1 MTDAL
6 STPATD
12 RRPAFARAFAAVAE
26 IDGLSVYERA
36 AITSAI
42 AWVSFDTGELW
53 PSKTT
58 WARQAGMS
66 ERQLYKVLADLER
79 KGIATRKD
87 AGNKGGRGNV
97 TTWRFAVLAVDGQR
111 DAGSANTAQPVQ
123 GLAQLTGPKPC
134 TPNTVSDAEKPCTR
148 RGNPAHQVGNPAHG
162 VTNPAQLVQTNS
174 HEQPTTATEPFRA
187 PVQSTA
193 AKYIR
198 DRRARTTDDPPGFL
212 RFEAAYPPGKLGN
225 RAVARGI
232 WEDLGLEHAADGIVA
247 AVETLRTSRQWTEQE
262 GRFIP
267 SGATFLGGE
276 KWRGVKVKAKSPFG
290 EVASDAE
297 QAAFRAWWAKVGEQ
311 PREVFSRHYGAT
323 AATVTQWVSWGHV
336 RTAMVERMR
345 KEQHVGVDARG

>member
-1 MTDAL
+1 M
-6 STPATD
+6 
-12 RRPAFARAFAAVAE
+12 AE

-42 AWVSFDTGELW
+42 AWVSFETGELW

-111 DAGSANTAQPVQ
+111 DAGAANTAQPVQ

-148 RGNPAHQVGNPAHG
+148 RANPAHQVGNPAHG

-174 HEQPTTATEPFRA
+174 QEQPTTATEPFRV
-187 PVQSTA
+187 PVDSSA

-198 DRRARTTDDPPGFL
+198 DRRARTSDDPPGFL

-232 WEDLGLEHAADGIVA
+232 WDETGAEEDAERIVLAVKTLGKSAEWARENGRFVPSAGRFLGERKWEAVMAKSSA
-247 AVETLRTSRQWTEQE
+247 AVAGDADQEWFRRVWGAMDESDRSGVARTM
-262 GRFIP
+262 
-267 SGATFLGGE
+267 
-276 KWRGVKVKAKSPFG
+276 GV
-290 EVASDAE
+290 
-297 QAAFRAWWAKVGEQ
+297 
-311 PREVFSRHYGAT
+311 AT
-323 AATVTQWVSWGHV
+323 AAISEAANWQRVPATWVAGL
-336 RTAMVERMR
+336 
-345 KEQHVGVDARG
+345 RGALKAKGA